1 MYIAVTTGC
10 MFFVFVLFVFVCFLA
25 HWCLGGGMLGVTPL
39 RSLEHR
45 PSLVVV
51 CDVFARVHCDQCWL
65 NTPIAPF
72 LYKTPS
78 SLLSQGHD

>member
-1 MYIAVTTGC
+1 
-10 MFFVFVLFVFVCFLA
+10 MFLFCLFLFVCFLA

-51 CDVFARVHCDQCWL
+51 CDVFARVHCDQCWAEYTNSPFFVQ
-65 NTPIAPF
+65 NTIVFAV
-72 LYKTPS
+72 S
-78 SLLSQGHD
+78 RA